1 MMGDCQHCGTPIM
14 PTLLS
19 DTIEINIKHGGP
31 SAEEALDRLTHQLRR
46 ASEVG
51 FKVILLIHG
60 YGSSGE
66 GGRIKKVVHE
76 ALENNYFSDRV
87 DEYYYGES
95 VADGSE
101 QYHALLRRRPSLKR
115 HLQLFKQ
122 GNAGMTVLL
131 LAGSA

>member
-1 MMGDCQHCGTPIM
+1 MMGDCQHCGTQVL

-19 DTIEINIKHGGP
+19 DTIEINIKRGGP

-51 FKVILLIHG
+51 LKVILLIHG

-66 GGRIKKVVHE
+66 GGRIKKVVRE

-87 DEYYYGES
+87 DEFYYGEG

-101 QYHALLRRRPSLKR
+101 SYHALLRRRPSLKR

-122 GNAGMTVLL
+122 GNAGMTILL
-131 LAGSA
+131 LA